1 MKKSLQEDI
10 TQISFEYEWEKNLT
24 PHQRGANLTRIKNS
38 PYFKILIDKGLVP
51 YTDEWRKASKYY
63 ASKEKSRKPE
73 YIQKRKERDAKRLD
87 TLRKDPQK
95 FAEYREKD
103 RERKEKERGTEEGR
117 QRYNARQRAGYRK
130 NREAN
135 ARRQNERRRLRE
147 PHRTIRA
154 NTELYRKGLL
164 TYEQYIQSINESVE

>member
-63 ASKEKSRKPE
+63 ASKEKSQ
-73 YIQKRKERDAKRLD
+73 I
-87 TLRKDPQK
+87 
-95 FAEYREKD
+95 
-103 RERKEKERGTEEGR
+103 GR
-117 QRYNARQRAGYRK
+117 A
-130 NREAN
+130 
-135 ARRQNERRRLRE
+135 
-147 PHRTIRA
+147 H
-154 NTELYRKGLL
+154 
-164 TYEQYIQSINESVE
+164 V